1 MALDYDQ
8 SYKSL
13 FQAGLE
19 VPRYVVN
26 SYRWWE
32 DEAMTVM
39 WAFNVAEISLVIRF
53 SLYQM
58 GDLPREMLRRRNA
71 SAIDTFLHNLADP
84 REQQLLSTLSHA
96 QRVEEILRRSTVQ
109 AQDPV
114 PWGWFPPLPGHGL
127 EPKAIALA
135 IETESHFHFKR
146 IAFEELVRI
155 SLGYSAPSVEWF
167 MSQHTAFYCYL
178 KDHLKAYPDEFPLYM
193 EVEKCLRTKSPFAR
207 RALMTCL
214 SDIKPDSINSMAPA
228 APHGLGF
235 IAGPIQQLFRSQP
248 PSLIPILKVFSVLA
262 VRFRRLYVHV
272 PKMNWYTP
280 FDTSIQFLEDF
291 LGSTSTND
299 LARSM
304 TANDEKDFSRL
315 TYDSLLSEDA
325 YVRQLLANWHNLSIA
340 VWECCSG
347 LPYSIPYLR
356 DCAHTELPFL
366 TAMLEGIHRYSISTA
381 QSRGLNS
388 THGGMVV
395 VDPVVFQDAVLLRR
409 PDDNYAAYRQHYA
422 VYPGVPFLLPHLRES
437 QKFGPGALQPLLEYL
452 QITF

>member
-193 EVEKCLRTKSPFAR
+193 EVEKQLHMVS
-207 RALMTCL
+207 
-214 SDIKPDSINSMAPA
+214 
-228 APHGLGF
+228 GF

-356 DCAHTELPFL
+356 DCAHTLYSRRNYHSL

-422 VYPGVPFLLPHLRES
+422 VYPGVPFSSPSPREPEVWPGSSPAFARISADHFLRSLSEIIFS
-437 QKFGPGALQPLLEYL
+437 GTQDPPFRDR
-452 QITF
+452 